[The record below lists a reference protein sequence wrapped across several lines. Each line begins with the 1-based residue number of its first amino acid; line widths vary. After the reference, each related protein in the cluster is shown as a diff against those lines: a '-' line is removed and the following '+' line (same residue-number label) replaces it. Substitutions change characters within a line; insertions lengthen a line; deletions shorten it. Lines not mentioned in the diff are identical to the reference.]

1 VYLKAL
7 RMRGFKSFPGSVELQ
22 FEHGIA
28 VVVGPNGSGKSNI
41 ADALQWAMAVQSPS
55 QLRAPTGL
63 DVLFG
68 GSDSRPPAGVCE
80 VELVLDNECG
90 TLPLEFGEVSVMRR
104 LDRGGESE
112 YLVNRARVRRL
123 DVLELLADT
132 GLGREMHSV
141 IGQGRV
147 DEILTSKPHERRR
160 FVEEAAGLGKYQRRR
175 LRAEAKLARVS
186 SELERARDLEREV
199 RARLRPL
206 QMQATAA
213 ERAAKLGG
221 EIAAGRLRLIASD
234 TISEQRRADAAR
246 ARLSAA
252 HTAQADVDAKL
263 KVIGERRAK
272 AEAEL
277 TGLAAE
283 QERATRAYYDF
294 ETARERLSDGARRLE
309 GAAASLGRAHA
320 RRTGLAGRLTA
331 DAERFLAEAAEATE
345 QAEAAAG
352 EAERLAA
359 SDGGELREAAAAAET
374 ALTASLDA
382 RRALAEAQ
390 GHAGTARLEADR
402 SAARADELEARVESL
417 AAAAAEA
424 QAGLTS
430 GAETAGG
437 LEVSAKTLAAE
448 LEAAVAAAGESRTE
462 AERTATAARAAVA
475 AADELGHRGQLMNA
489 RLDALRQALDRGEG
503 LTPAVRALKEA
514 GAKLVVAGVE
524 AQPGFERAVAA
535 GLGWRAGAVVAE
547 RLTDALS
554 VLAEAGGEVA
564 VVLADTRPPAASLPP
579 APGARPL
586 IEVVTVRDPVA
597 GRLLEG
603 VWLVDDLAQVDH
615 GVAVTQAG
623 EGIDADRGELWRTGD
638 AGEAAWLAARAERE
652 RLETEAEGLAAEHAA
667 AVTAAEQAAAD
678 AGRAEQADS
687 ETQAA
692 LAAVRAREASA
703 SEAARTAAAR
713 RDRLADELAR
723 SESARE
729 AAEKDLASESERRV
743 QLAGEADRL
752 EAAAAE
758 RGEAAQAADHR
769 HAALELRRREL
780 ADAAA
785 RVAAREAGLRER
797 GERFRRDATR
807 LRSAAERARASAESS
822 GRLAAGARALEER
835 GREIGRTLVRLTA
848 AAELLRAPARAGV
861 AVIERRSGEL
871 AAELQACAHDEAG
884 VQTTARSVA
893 ATATEIEV
901 ELTRSTDRIAELGRR
916 GQEIS
921 ADLSEDAEPLDEPL
935 PPEER
940 ESVAA
945 RMERLERRR
954 ESLGA
959 VNPLAAEEYET
970 EKRRTGEL
978 TEQCADLEKSLR
990 ELRGLIR
997 DLTQTIDRRFAETFE
1012 QVARNFTEVIRT
1024 LFPGGSGR
1032 LRLTDNEVVSA
1043 APAAAEGEAEAEAT
1057 EGEEELRRP
1066 DEPGIEL
1073 EVKPAGKR
1081 IEALSLLSGGEK
1093 ALTAIAFLFSLLLT
1107 KPSPFYVLDE
1117 VEAALDDANIERF
1130 LDLLR
1135 AYQERAQFIVITHQ
1149 RRTMEVA
1156 DLLYGVTMA
1165 GDGESKVLS
1174 RRVAADMDL
1183 RPAG

>member
-1 VYLKAL
+1 
-7 RMRGFKSFPGSVELQ
+7 MRGFKSFPGTVELR

-186 SELERARDLEREV
+186 TELERARDLEREV

-234 TISEQRRADAAR
+234 TMSEQRRADAAR

-252 HTAQADVDAKL
+252 HTAQADVDARL

-294 ETARERLSDGARRLE
+294 ETARERLSDGARRLD

-331 DAERFLAEAAEATE
+331 DAERFLAEAAEASE
-345 QAEAAAG
+345 QAEAGAA
-352 EAERLAA
+352 EADRLAA
-359 SDGGELREAAAAAET
+359 ADGGELREAAAAAET

-402 SAARADELEARVESL
+402 SAARAGELEARVESL
-417 AAAAAEA
+417 SAAAAAA
-424 QAGLTS
+424 RTGLAS
-430 GAETAGG
+430 GEETAGG
-437 LEVSAKTLAAE
+437 LEESARALAAE

-462 AERTATAARAAVA
+462 AERRATAARTAVA

-489 RLDALRQALDRGEG
+489 RLDSLRQALDRGEG

-615 GVAVTQAG
+615 GVAVTRAG

-667 AVTAAEQAAAD
+667 AVAAAEQAAAD
-678 AGRAEQADS
+678 AARAEQADS

-692 LAAVRAREASA
+692 LASVRAREASA

-729 AAEKDLASESERRV
+729 AAEKDLASESERRF
-743 QLAGEADRL
+743 QLARQADRL

-758 RGEAAQAADHR
+758 RGEAAQ
-769 HAALELRRREL
+769 
-780 ADAAA
+780 
-785 RVAAREAGLRER
+785 EAGLRER
-797 GERFRRDATR
+797 AERFRRDATR
-807 LRSAAERARASAESS
+807 LRAAAERARASAEAS
-822 GRLAAGARALEER
+822 GRMAAQARALEER

-848 AAELLRAPARAGV
+848 AAEPLRAPARAGV

-871 AAELQACAHDEAG
+871 AAELQACARDEAG

-916 GQEIS
+916 SQEIS
-921 ADLSEDAEPLDEPL
+921 ADVSEEPEALNEPL

-970 EKRRTGEL
+970 EERRTGEL

-990 ELRGLIR
+990 ELRGLCR

-1012 QVARNFTEVIRT
+1012 QVAHNVTEVVRP

-1032 LRLTDNEVVSA
+1032 LRLTGDVVSA
-1043 APAAAEGEAEAEAT
+1043 APAAPEGEADPT
-1057 EGEEELRRP
+1057 EGEEDVRRP

-1165 GDGESKVLS
+1165 ADGEWKVLS
-1174 RRVAADMDL
+1174 RRITADVDLPAA
-1183 RPAG
+1183 G

>member
-1 VYLKAL
+1 VYLKTL
-7 RMRGFKSFPGSVELQ
+7 RMRGFKSFPGTVELQ

-186 SELERARDLEREV
+186 TELERARDLEREV

-234 TISEQRRADAAR
+234 TMSEQLRADTAR
-246 ARLSAA
+246 ARLADA
-252 HTAQADVDAKL
+252 RTAQADVDAKL
-263 KVIGERRAK
+263 AAVGERRAK

-283 QERATRAYYDF
+283 QERATKAYYDF
-294 ETARERLSDGARRLE
+294 EAARERLANGARRLE
-309 GAAASLGRAHA
+309 GAAGALGRAHA
-320 RRTGLAGRLTA
+320 RRTGLAGRLRA
-331 DAERFLAEAAEATE
+331 DAERYLAEAAEATE
-345 QAEAAAG
+345 QADAG
-352 EAERLAA
+352 VAEAERLAA

-374 ALTASLDA
+374 ALSASLDA

-402 SAARADELEARVESL
+402 SAARAGELEARVESL
-417 AAAAAEA
+417 AANAAEA
-424 QAGLTS
+424 RSGLAS
-430 GAETAGG
+430 GAESASELEGAATA
-437 LEVSAKTLAAE
+437 LAAE
-448 LEAAVAAAGESRTE
+448 LEAATAAAAASRTE
-462 AERTATAARAAVA
+462 AERLATAARGARA
-475 AADELGHRGQLMNA
+475 AADELGHRGQLMDA
-489 RLDALRQALDRGEG
+489 RLDALRQALERGEG

-524 AQPGFERAVAA
+524 AQPGYERAVAA

-554 VLAEAGGEVA
+554 VLSEAGGEVA

-615 GVAVTQAG
+615 GVAVTRSG

-638 AGEAAWLAARAERE
+638 AGEAAWLAARAERD
-652 RLETEAEGLAAEHAA
+652 RLEAEAKALANEHEAAEAAAEAAVAEAE
-667 AVTAAEQAAAD
+667 
-678 AGRAEQADS
+678 RAERADS
-687 ETQAA
+687 AA
-692 LAAVRAREASA
+692 QSDLAAVRAREAGA

-729 AAEKDLASESERRV
+729 AAEHDLAGESERRV
-743 QLAGEADRL
+743 QLAREADRL

-785 RVAAREAGLRER
+785 RVAAQEAGLRER
-797 GERFRRDATR
+797 AERFRRDASR
-807 LRSAAERARASAESS
+807 LRSSAERAKAAAEASARMGTE
-822 GRLAAGARALEER
+822 ARTLEER

-884 VQTTARSVA
+884 VQTTARTLA

-916 GQEIS
+916 AAEI
-921 ADLSEDAEPLDEPL
+921 AGDLSEPPPELDEPL

-997 DLTQTIDRRFAETFE
+997 DLTQTIDRRFAETFD
-1012 QVARNFTEVIRT
+1012 QVARNFTEVVRT

-1032 LRLTDNEVVSA
+1032 LRLTDDVVSA
-1043 APAAAEGEAEAEAT
+1043 APAAPEGEATEPEEAV
-1057 EGEEELRRP
+1057 RP

-1093 ALTAIAFLFSLLLT
+1093 ALTAIAFLFALLLT

-1165 GDGESKVLS
+1165 ADGESKVLS
-1174 RRVAADMDL
+1174 RRITADVDLPAA
-1183 RPAG
+1183 G

>member
-1 VYLKAL
+1 MHLKAL
-7 RMRGFKSFPGSVELQ
+7 RMRGFKSFPGTVELR
-22 FEHGIA
+22 FERGIA

-41 ADALQWAMAVQSPS
+41 ADALQWAMAVQSPA

-80 VELVLDNECG
+80 VELVLDNECA

-175 LRAEAKLARVS
+175 ARAEGKLARVS

-213 ERAAKLGG
+213 DRAAKLGE
-221 EIAAGRLRLIASD
+221 EIAAGRLRLLASD
-234 TISEQRRADAAR
+234 VIGEELRAQAAR
-246 ARLSAA
+246 ARLGEAHAARAEVEARLATVSA
-252 HTAQADVDAKL
+252 
-263 KVIGERRAK
+263 RRAR
-272 AEAEL
+272 AEGEL

-283 QERATRAYYDF
+283 QERASRAFYDF
-294 ETARERLSDGARRLE
+294 ETARERLTAGGRRLE
-309 GAAASLGRAHA
+309 QAAGALGRSHV
-320 RRTGLAGRLTA
+320 RRATLADRLEA
-331 DAERFLAEAAEATE
+331 DAERFGAEADEAAAQAAAGLAEADRLAATD
-345 QAEAAAG
+345 AG
-352 EAERLAA
+352 EA
-359 SDGGELREAAAAAET
+359 REAAAAAET
-374 ALTASLDA
+374 AMSASLDA

-402 SAARADELEARVESL
+402 SAARAEDLRARVGAL
-417 AAAAAEA
+417 AAAVAEA
-424 QAGLTS
+424 
-430 GAETAGG
+430 AGG
-437 LEVSAKTLAAE
+437 LAASAGEAQGLHEAATALHAE
-448 LEAAVAAAGESRTE
+448 LETA
-462 AERTATAARAAVA
+462 ATAADTARAEADRAADASRAARA
-475 AADELGHRGQLMNA
+475 AADELDHRHQLMRA
-489 RLDALRQALDRGEG
+489 RLEALEQSLDRGEG
-503 LTPAVRALKEA
+503 LTPAVRALKAA

-524 AQPGFERAVAA
+524 AQPGYERAVAA

-547 RLTDALS
+547 RLSDALT
-554 VLAEAGGEVA
+554 VLSEAGGEVA
-564 VVLADTRPPAASLPP
+564 VILADTRPPAASLPP
-579 APGARPL
+579 AAGARPL
-586 IEVVTVRDPVA
+586 IEVVTVRDPIA

-603 VWLVDDLAQVDH
+603 VWLVDDLAAVDH
-615 GVAVTQAG
+615 GVAVTRAG

-638 AGEAAWLAARAERE
+638 AGEAAWMAARAE
-652 RLETEAEGLAAEHAA
+652 
-667 AVTAAEQAAAD
+667 
-678 AGRAEQADS
+678 
-687 ETQAA
+687 
-692 LAAVRAREASA
+692 
-703 SEAARTAAAR
+703 
-713 RDRLADELAR
+713 RDRLADEDTAVAAAHGAAVAAADVAAAAAGRAAHADGEAQAALAGLR
-723 SESARE
+723 AREAGAAEAARASAARRDRMTDEVARGEGARE
-729 AAEKDLASESERRV
+729 AAERDLVAETGRGAELER
-743 QLAGEADRL
+743 EAVRL
-752 EAAAAE
+752 EAAAQSRAA
-758 RGEAAQAADHR
+758 AAQAADQR
-769 HAALELRRREL
+769 HAGLDIRRREL

-785 RVAAREAGLRER
+785 RLAAQEAGLRER
-797 GERFRRDATR
+797 AERFRHDAAR
-807 LRSAAERARASAESS
+807 LRSTGERARATSAES
-822 GRLAAGARALEER
+822 RRMAASARALEER
-835 GREIGRTLVRLTA
+835 GRSIGRALVRIAA
-848 AAELLRAPARAGV
+848 AAELLRTPARAGV

-871 AAELQACAHDEAG
+871 AAELQACAHDEAA
-884 VQTTARSVA
+884 VQATARTVA

-901 ELTRSTDRIAELGRR
+901 ELTRCTDHIAELGRR
-916 GQEIS
+916 RAEIA
-921 ADLSEDAEPLDEPL
+921 ADAPAPEAEVSEPLSVDE
-935 PPEER
+935 R
-940 ESVAA
+940 AAIAA
-945 RMERLERRR
+945 RLERLERRR

-959 VNPLAAEEYET
+959 VNPLAAEEYEA
-970 EKRRTGEL
+970 EKQRTGEL
-978 TEQCADLEKSLR
+978 TEQCADLERSLR

-997 DLTQTIDRRFAETFE
+997 DLTQTIDHRFAETFE
-1012 QVARNFTEVIRT
+1012 EVARNFTEVVRT

-1032 LRLTDNEVVSA
+1032 LRLTAADDVVSA
-1043 APAAAEGEAEAEAT
+1043 APDDAPEQAA
-1057 EGEEELRRP
+1057 LRA

-1093 ALTAIAFLFSLLLT
+1093 ALTAIAFLFALLLT

-1165 GDGESKVLS
+1165 ADGESKVLS
-1174 RRVAADMDL
+1174 RRVAPDTEL
-1183 RPAG
+1183 RPAAGA